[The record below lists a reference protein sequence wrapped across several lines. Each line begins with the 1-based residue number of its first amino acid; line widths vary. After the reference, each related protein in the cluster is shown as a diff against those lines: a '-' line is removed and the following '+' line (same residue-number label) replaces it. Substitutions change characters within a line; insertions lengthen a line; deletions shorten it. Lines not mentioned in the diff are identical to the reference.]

1 MLADSLHVAKRDS
14 VVIDSIVVRFIPG
27 MGTITGRIDT
37 NDGLSRQKFLWT
49 DAKNVNELLW
59 KVPGFYWRDLGEA
72 GEPGQLNAF
81 GVDGRG
87 IEILL
92 DGRPMNDPITGTFN
106 MNDMPLEF
114 IDHVE
119 IATGSESASFGDGSA
134 GVGMNFVSRSY
145 NSVKPL
151 TKLRYVQDPKS
162 TLLTDALFTQ
172 NVARGLNLMFAFQR
186 NTSQGLY
193 TNAELDAWSIRTR
206 LRYDLSDRINLSLMD
221 FYTQTENGMNGGV
234 DITNKYLS
242 DAFSGT
248 GATVVHPSAFDKIAR
263 HDFTFTTLAR
273 ILPDSSSLTQISG
286 FYTTYEREFRKSVY
300 IDYPYY
306 NDIGDVDDYARANV
320 LGARLQQNISFMS
333 MNGLFGA
340 QTLRRQTERTRILP
354 IVDET
359 ENSVFGKM
367 SLPLDGFVIPSISA
381 ERKTLRGM
389 TATNLGGNVV
399 LNPFSWLSFSFDAS
413 WFDRLPTI
421 QELYWTDSTVF
432 RPSAIQKERHTLY
445 QVGMRMYCD
454 STVDVHVGAF
464 QRLVDN
470 AIIFSPSTTAS
481 GTSATVISNIA
492 KEKILGIT
500 GSARV
505 CWKWFEAYGTM
516 TLTKTTQNDS
526 LKTLMP
532 DVLFAGELSY
542 CNKALLGVYNVRLG
556 VRSSFYNRQNGM
568 TLIPSLLAYQ
578 EYQGYNIGRTTI
590 LDFFLVLKIG
600 DAHVSLSYLNAMNLR
615 YMQAPIYPM
624 PPAAIR
630 IGVNWEF
637 TD

>member
-1 MLADSLHVAKRDS
+1 
-14 VVIDSIVVRFIPG
+14 
-27 MGTITGRIDT
+27 
-37 NDGLSRQKFLWT
+37 
-49 DAKNVNELLW
+49 
-59 KVPGFYWRDLGEA
+59 
-72 GEPGQLNAF
+72 
-81 GVDGRG
+81 
-87 IEILL
+87 
-92 DGRPMNDPITGTFN
+92 
-106 MNDMPLEF
+106 MPLEF

-145 NSVKPL
+145 NSIKPF

-162 TLLTDALFTQ
+162 TLLTDGLFTQ

-193 TNAELDAWSIRTR
+193 TNSALDAWNIRTR

-234 DITNKYLS
+234 DITNPNVQ
-242 DAFSGT
+242 DVFSGT
-248 GATVVHPSAFDKIAR
+248 GAYVVHPSAWDKISR
-263 HDFTFTTLAR
+263 HDVTFTTLAR
-273 ILPDSSSLTQISG
+273 ILPDSFSMTQASL
-286 FYTTYEREFRKSVY
+286 FYTTYEREFNKPEY
-300 IDYPYY
+300 IVEHYY
-306 NDIGDVDDYARANV
+306 NDIGTVDDFARANV

-333 MNGLFGA
+333 MNGLVGA

-354 IVDET
+354 IIDET
-359 ENSVFGKM
+359 ENLVFGKM

-381 ERKTLRGM
+381 EHKTLRG
-389 TATNLGGNVV
+389 TAATNLGGNVV
-399 LNPFSWLSFSFDAS
+399 LNPFSWLSFSFDVS

-421 QELYWTDSTVF
+421 QELYWTDSTIF

-445 QVGMRMYCD
+445 QVGMGMHSD
-454 STVDVHVGAF
+454 SSVDVHVGAF

-470 AIIFSPSTTAS
+470 AINFSTSTTAS
-481 GTSATVISNIA
+481 GTAATVINNIA
-492 KEKILGIT
+492 KEEILGIT

-505 CWKWFEAYGTM
+505 CWKWFEVYGTM

-526 LKTLMP
+526 LKTFMP
-532 DVLFAGELSY
+532 DVLFSGELSY
-542 CNKALLGVYNVRLG
+542 RNKALLGVYNVRLG

-578 EYQGYNIGRTTI
+578 EYQGYNIGRTTT
-590 LDFFLVLKIG
+590 LDIFLVLKIG
-600 DAHVSLSYLNAMNLR
+600 DAHLSLSYLNAMNLR

-624 PPAAIR
+624 PSAAIR

-637 TD
+637 LD